1 MRELACACV
10 HFHAEFRL
18 QIGAAREAC
27 GARIPQKPW
36 SRPWGRGSTLYWLCR
51 VVGLINP
58 AGINIGSAVWF
69 AAYEKLLRKQK
80 LES

>member
-1 MRELACACV
+1 MGDGVYTLLAV
-10 HFHAEFRL
+10 
-18 QIGAAREAC
+18 
-27 GARIPQKPW
+27 
-36 SRPWGRGSTLYWLCR
+36 CR